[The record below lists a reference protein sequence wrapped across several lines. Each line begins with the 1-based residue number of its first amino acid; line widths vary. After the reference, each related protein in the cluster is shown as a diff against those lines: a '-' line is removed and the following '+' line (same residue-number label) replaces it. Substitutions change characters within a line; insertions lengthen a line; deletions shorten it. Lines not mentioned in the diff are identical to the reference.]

1 MLFMSTRDEDTVA
14 PLEANIEIGHDEESD
29 ERGLALALGG
39 GVARGWSHIGV
50 LQGLEEAGLP
60 IKMIAGTSIGALVG
74 ACYLAGKLPELEEFA
89 RSLTPRRILGFLDI
103 SLRGTGLI
111 SGIKLAERMAEHL
124 GDVRLEDLERPM
136 VCVATQI
143 NTGHEIW
150 LRKGPIIDAIRA
162 SYALPGIFEPVQI
175 GHRTLVDGALVNP
188 VPVSVCRAFEAD
200 AVVAVN
206 LSSDVYGRGTV
217 VHDFGSDDIAEVAA
231 KQMKKKGKLAKLRMG
246 KALGVTGVMIEAF
259 NIIQDRIARS
269 RLAGDPPDIS
279 LRPAVG
285 NIGLAEFHRA
295 GEAIELGYSAVQRE
309 LPRLKE
315 LVGGPRVLS

>member
-1 MLFMSTRDEDTVA
+1 MFLTAKPHDVIDQPFKTD
-14 PLEANIEIGHDEESD
+14 LEPGHDPVEP

-50 LQGLEEAGLP
+50 LQALDEAEIP
-60 IKMIAGTSIGALVG
+60 VKMIAGTSIGALVG
-74 ACYLAGKLPELEEFA
+74 ACYLAGRLPELEEFA

-111 SGIKLAERMAEHL
+111 SGYKLAERMAEHL

-136 VCVATQI
+136 VCVATEI

-150 LRKGPIIDAIRA
+150 LRKGPLIEAIRA
-162 SYALPGIFEPVQI
+162 SYALPGIFEPVTI
-175 GHRTLVDGALVNP
+175 GRRTLVDGALVNP
-188 VPVSVCRAFEAD
+188 VPVSVCRAFEAE

-206 LSSDVYGRGTV
+206 LSYDVYGRGTV
-217 VHDFGSDDIAEVAA
+217 VHDFGSEEIAEAA
-231 KQMKKKGKLAKLRMG
+231 EKSLKKKGKLAKMRMG

-295 GEAIELGYSAVQRE
+295 GEAIELGYSSVQRE

-315 LVGGPRVLS
+315 LVAPLRVPA

>member
-1 MLFMSTRDEDTVA
+1 MAKSRDEIDT
-14 PLEANIEIGHDEESD
+14 PFERNLEPGHDTNGR

-50 LQGLEEAGLP
+50 LHALDEAELP
-60 IKMIAGTSIGALVG
+60 VKMIAGTSIGALVG
-74 ACYLAGKLPELEEFA
+74 ACYLAGKLPELEDFA
-89 RSLTPRRILGFLDI
+89 RSLTPRRIIGFLDI

-111 SGIKLAERMAEHL
+111 SGYKLAERMGEHL
-124 GDVRLEDLERPM
+124 SDIRLQELDRPM
-136 VCVATQI
+136 VCVATEI
-143 NTGHEIW
+143 STGHEIW
-150 LRKGPIIDAIRA
+150 LRKGPMIDAIRA
-162 SYALPGIFEPVQI
+162 SYALPGIFEPVTI

-188 VPVSVCRAFEAD
+188 VPVSVCRAFEVD

-217 VHDFGSDDIAEVAA
+217 VHDFGSDETIAKGLVR
-231 KQMKKKGKLAKLRMG
+231 KGKFGKVRMG
-246 KALGVTGVMIEAF
+246 KALGLTNVMIEAF

-285 NIGLAEFHRA
+285 NIGLTEFHRA
-295 GEAIELGYSAVQRE
+295 NEAIELGYNAVQRE
-309 LPRLKE
+309 LPRLKK
-315 LVGGPRVLS
+315 LISGPRVLS

>member
-1 MLFMSTRDEDTVA
+1 MADARGAGVTQQA
-14 PLEANIEIGHDEESD
+14 ANDDPPIEIEPETPT
-29 ERGLALALGG
+29 ERGIALALGG

-50 LQGLEEAGLP
+50 LQAFDEAGLP

-74 ACYLAGKLPELEEFA
+74 ACYLAGKLTELEEFA

-111 SGIKLAERMAEHL
+111 SGYKLAERMAQHL
-124 GDVRLEDLERPM
+124 GDVRVEHLARPM

-143 NTGHEIW
+143 DTGHEIW

-162 SYALPGIFEPVQI
+162 SYALPGIFEPVTI
-175 GHRTLVDGALVNP
+175 GQRVLVDGALVNP

-217 VHDFGSDDIAEVAA
+217 VHDFGSEDRPETGHSAS
-231 KQMKKKGKLAKLRMG
+231 KRKGKSPKNAID

-279 LRPAVG
+279 IRPAVG
-285 NIGLAEFHRA
+285 NIGLADFHRA

-315 LVGGPRVLS
+315 LVKSPRSLV